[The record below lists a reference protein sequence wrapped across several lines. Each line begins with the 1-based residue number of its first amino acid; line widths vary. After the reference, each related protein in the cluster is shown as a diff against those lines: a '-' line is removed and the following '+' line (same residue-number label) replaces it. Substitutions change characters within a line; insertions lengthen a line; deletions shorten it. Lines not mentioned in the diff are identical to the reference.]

1 MVVIYGRNFHYSNY
15 SLNFVMYGLQIR
27 LSLFTGLDYWTG
39 ILDWT
44 TGLEFF
50 PFLDKLS
57 IWFLKIFDTW
67 RSQFFLKQS

>member
-1 MVVIYGRNFHYSNY
+1 MSIINTTIIDNQ
-15 SLNFVMYGLQIR
+15 FVFIGSHVAIQVNR

-39 ILDWT
+39 V
-44 TGLEFF
+44 F
-50 PFLDKLS
+50 PLLDKLS